1 MNGPPRLR
9 DSSWSRARALLLAAE
24 DDVPEAGAR
33 QRALQGLGL
42 ATASS
47 VAATAIA
54 AKTMGA
60 TKAAAV
66 GAPAALSN
74 VSVMLMVGKVVAV
87 IASVVV
93 CAAVAPSMWRHFAK
107 APERSLIHKKR
118 PDAVASASIGQPNAV
133 ADDAP
138 LATMSKGAA
147 VEARRQPVVGASKG
161 PSDSS
166 SASARVGALRGVN
179 LPVRERAASI
189 PLAPRTTESA
199 LIVQAEKALA
209 AHDPRVAIAVIT
221 QYRTAY
227 VNRRFDEEASVLAI
241 DALVQS
247 GAKVEAVREG
257 NTFLSAHPRSTYRA
271 RVQSLMHA
279 AK

>member
-1 MNGPPRLR
+1 M
-9 DSSWSRARALLLAAE
+9 
-24 DDVPEAGAR
+24 
-33 QRALQGLGL
+33 
-42 ATASS
+42 
-47 VAATAIA
+47 
-54 AKTMGA
+54 
-60 TKAAAV
+60 
-66 GAPAALSN
+66 
-74 VSVMLMVGKVVAV
+74 
-87 IASVVV
+87 
-93 CAAVAPSMWRHFAK
+93 
-107 APERSLIHKKR
+107 
-118 PDAVASASIGQPNAV
+118 
-133 ADDAP
+133 
-138 LATMSKGAA
+138 
-147 VEARRQPVVGASKG
+147 
-161 PSDSS
+161 
-166 SASARVGALRGVN
+166 N

-257 NTFLSAHPRSTYRA
+257 NAFLSAHPRSTYRA